1 MSIKKLAISTKAKRL
16 RFFGKILGRD
26 RDYYVA
32 EGISNDNISD
42 ELPSNSEPKGV
53 GVN

>member
-1 MSIKKLAISTKAKRL
+1 MSIKKLAIHTKAKRL

-26 RDYYVA
+26 KDYYVA
-32 EGISNDNISD
+32 EGISSDNISD
-42 ELPSNSEPKGV
+42 ELPPNSEAKGV